1 MDGHGKELIASVTAL
16 SSYKDSRTCKSET
29 IHQTTGNITTG
40 NSITMSLNDN
50 SILTDKGIITLEKSQ
65 HMSINQTTYSSTEID
80 SKLDL
85 INQKVEHSQEKL
97 ELIISNAMDKIG
109 DKIAH
114 LETGIDSKIAHLE
127 TNIDK
132 KLSDFKANIFAYL
145 IAALL
150 VPFLT
155 VMIPTIIQSINTAV
169 PEKLITAPNNQ
180 PK

>member
-1 MDGHGKELIASVTAL
+1 
-16 SSYKDSRTCKSET
+16 
-29 IHQTTGNITTG
+29 
-40 NSITMSLNDN
+40 
-50 SILTDKGIITLEKSQ
+50 
-65 HMSINQTTYSSTEID
+65 MSINQTTYSSTEID

-155 VMIPTIIQSINTAV
+155 VMIPIIIQSINTAV